1 MAALPPATSATVEA
15 IYTSYERAR
24 AGEHRPH
31 LGASLIGHDCDRFLW
46 LTFRH
51 AMAPKFSGRMLR
63 LFETGNLAAPRF
75 VADLRAIGCE
85 VSEEQEPGKQWRET
99 AVDGHFGSAIDGAVL
114 GLPEAPKTWH
124 LVEMKTHN
132 AKSFSL
138 LVSKGVREAK
148 PQHYAQMVVGMELH
162 GFTRALYLAVN
173 KDNDELYSERI
184 KADPIEAA
192 RLLERARRI
201 VYAEKPPERIGGPDW
216 FQCKFCHFYPICHER
231 QFPERNCRTCVH
243 STPVSG
249 CRWECTIHGDIRK
262 DCPDHQYIPELVP
275 GKQVDVRDGRVV
287 YEMHGGVE
295 WVDGGDPHAALEEA
309 SQ

>member
-1 MAALPPATSATVEA
+1 MAAIPPATSATVEA

-63 LFETGNLAAPRF
+63 LFETGNLAEPRF

-132 AKSFSL
+132 AKSFSV
-138 LVSKGVREAK
+138 LVAKGVREAK

-184 KADPIEAA
+184 KADPIEAT
-192 RLLERARRI
+192 RLVERARRI
-201 VYAEKPPERIGGPDW
+201 VYADKPPERIGGSDW
-216 FQCKFCHFYPICHER
+216 FQCKFCPSRAICHEN
-231 QFPERNCRTCVH
+231 QFPERNCRTCLH
-243 STPVSG
+243 ATPVPG
-249 CRWECTIHGDIRK
+249 CKWECALHGDCRA

-295 WVDGGDPHAALEEA
+295 WVD
-309 SQ
+309 